1 MKVLIVGGGGR
12 EHALAWKISQ
22 SPLVDTVYCAPGNAG
37 IAQLAECVDIE
48 DTDIRGLRRF
58 ASKQSIDLTVV
69 GPEAPLCEG
78 IVDSFEAWDLKIF
91 GPPQKAA
98 RIEGSKVLAKNLMDR
113 HGIPTPTFRT
123 FDSADRAKTYVDMV
137 GAPVVVKA
145 DGLAGGKAAFV
156 CATEEEAKE
165 AINKIMIEGTF
176 GKAGTQVVIEE
187 CLKGEEA
194 SIHAFTDGHTIA
206 MVPSCQD
213 HKPVND
219 GDQGPNTGGM
229 GAYSPAPVITPQIE
243 TLVERDIIVQT
254 IHAMNREERPYRGVL
269 YAGLMIEDEIPQ
281 VLEFNCRLGD
291 PETQPL
297 AMRMK
302 SDIVPVLLATIEG
315 NLKDVEIEWHEGA
328 ALCVVM
334 VSEGY
339 PGAYE
344 TGKPIE
350 GLEEVSAMEDVEVFH
365 AGTREE
371 GGKMVTAGGRV
382 LGVTARG
389 ANIKEAQ
396 QKAYDG
402 VKKIRFE
409 GAHYRT
415 DIGWRA
421 VGRD

>member
-1 MKVLIVGGGGR
+1 
-12 EHALAWKISQ
+12 
-22 SPLVDTVYCAPGNAG
+22 
-37 IAQLAECVDIE
+37 
-48 DTDIRGLRRF
+48 
-58 ASKQSIDLTVV
+58 
-69 GPEAPLCEG
+69 
-78 IVDSFEAWDLKIF
+78 
-91 GPPQKAA
+91 
-98 RIEGSKVLAKNLMDR
+98 
-113 HGIPTPTFRT
+113 
-123 FDSADRAKTYVDMV
+123 
-137 GAPVVVKA
+137 
-145 DGLAGGKAAFV
+145 
-156 CATEEEAKE
+156 
-165 AINKIMIEGTF
+165 
-176 GKAGTQVVIEE
+176 
-187 CLKGEEA
+187 
-194 SIHAFTDGHTIA
+194 
-206 MVPSCQD
+206 
-213 HKPVND
+213 
-219 GDQGPNTGGM
+219 
-229 GAYSPAPVITPQIE
+229 
-243 TLVERDIIVQT
+243 
-254 IHAMNREERPYRGVL
+254 
-269 YAGLMIEDEIPQ
+269 
-281 VLEFNCRLGD
+281 
-291 PETQPL
+291 
-297 AMRMK
+297 MK